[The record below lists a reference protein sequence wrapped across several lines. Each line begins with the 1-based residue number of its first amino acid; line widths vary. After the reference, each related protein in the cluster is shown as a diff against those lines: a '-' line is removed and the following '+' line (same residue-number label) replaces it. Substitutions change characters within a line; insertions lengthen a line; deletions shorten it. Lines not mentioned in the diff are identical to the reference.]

1 MDLQR
6 LDFRLRKGSP
16 LIGRGLNLRQSF
28 GTDILVRARGAV
40 WDIGPY
46 AFRAPP
52 PQREVPPPS
61 VLRILTRAP

>member
-52 PQREVPPPS
+52 PPNGKCLP
-61 VLRILTRAP
+61 RACCGS